1 LKAMKKEMTM
11 FKKCAQIFTITLA
24 LALTVS
30 ACTKRVDTH
39 GNIVKQSQLDRILIG
54 KHTQRDVASILG
66 SPSAT
71 GTFNQKRWY
80 YFTEKSAV
88 HSMGDTELLER
99 EIIIFDFNDKGTVTA
114 MTFKNKDDART
125 VIPTKETTE
134 THGQTMGVVDQ
145 FIDNLSRGL

>member
-1 LKAMKKEMTM
+1 MKKEMTM

-80 YFTEKSAV
+80 YFTEKAAV
-88 HSMGDTELLER
+88 HSLGDSKVLER
-99 EIIIFDFNDKGTVTA
+99 EIIIFDFDDKGYVTA

-125 VIPTKETTE
+125 VVPTKETTE
-134 THGQTMGVVDQ
+134 THGQTMGVIDQ

>member
-1 LKAMKKEMTM
+1 
-11 FKKCAQIFTITLA
+11 
-24 LALTVS
+24 
-30 ACTKRVDTH
+30 
-39 GNIVKQSQLDRILIG
+39 
-54 KHTQRDVASILG
+54 
-66 SPSAT
+66 
-71 GTFNQKRWY
+71 
-80 YFTEKSAV
+80 
-88 HSMGDTELLER
+88 MGDTELLER

>member
-1 LKAMKKEMTM
+1 MTM

-88 HSMGDTELLER
+88 HSMGDNGSDGDE
-99 EIIIFDFNDKGTVTA
+99 
-114 MTFKNKDDART
+114 DDVFSDGLRR
-125 VIPTKETTE
+125 
-134 THGQTMGVVDQ
+134 DQ
-145 FIDNLSRGL
+145 ESDY